1 MISYVEIL
9 NMPQKNNVINNKL
22 IQQSNKAQSQ
32 YWKSVAFLY
41 TNDQREKEIKT
52 VFFTIVSE
60 RIN

>member
-52 VFFTIVSE
+52 VFLDRKSVV
-60 RIN
+60 